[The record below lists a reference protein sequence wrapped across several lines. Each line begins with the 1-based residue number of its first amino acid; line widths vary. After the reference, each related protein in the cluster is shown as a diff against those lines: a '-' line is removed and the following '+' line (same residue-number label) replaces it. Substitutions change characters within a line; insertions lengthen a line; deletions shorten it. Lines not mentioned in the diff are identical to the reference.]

1 MQGLEQIAKQLKG
14 AIDRNSETKINEV
27 DKKYVKSKTGVV
39 EGYDTL
45 SSTAIIKFPDIEN
58 TFIFYNK
65 SGELLKNGNTVKV
78 EYTNNLSQGI
88 IVAKYGV
95 WQSSETDVNN
105 GSSSKGTLKEYQ
117 YLSDTSIKYNDL
129 TYTVEKNDLGLI
141 TKIYDDK
148 LGEFAPEIS
157 GEITDIAFHN
167 AVFTAIA
174 MLCGLSK
181 SELDDTLTEMVQY
194 RYNDDVSVV
203 TGSSISW
210 SNQAVGASNL
220 LVWTGSSK
228 QDVGIYISGAVGSI
242 GTLTYAPDAAVDEY
256 TIYLVACGATTSSV
270 RVFNSSGNGSF
281 GTAASIYNDGGLW
294 CVTNYVNGSPLASS
308 SVPITSKAVVV
319 IRRKT
324 DGTLEYWVNGNLIDA
339 STTGVQLAA
348 GSFSFGWTFALSG
361 LYDGN
366 GFYFYDF
373 ALAETAHSEEDIL
386 TNSKYLM
393 SKYNITT

>member
-148 LGEFAPEIS
+148 LGEFLPEIS

-174 MLCGLSK
+174 MLCGLPK
-181 SELDDTLTEMVQY
+181 PEAEDTLTEMVQY
-194 RYNDDVSVV
+194 RYNAESYELSGTVV
-203 TGSSISW
+203 NLL
-210 SNQAVGASNL
+210 NQADGEAIPLVFSGATLNADNVYIAGNSNSNGAIAYTAPNGELDECTLYMVARGATIAAQRFIQASSTYNNFGAGEGFNGSNGLWAAGAQANSTL
-220 LVWTGSSK
+220 LVSSFSILTAS
-228 QDVGIYISGAVGSI
+228 VLALRHYNGA
-242 GTLTYAPDAAVDEY
+242 LH
-256 TIYLVACGATTSSV
+256 
-270 RVFNSSGNGSF
+270 F
-281 GTAASIYNDGGLW
+281 
-294 CVTNYVNGSPLASS
+294 YVNGQYVGVCPSAAIN
-308 SVPITSKAVVV
+308 VTA
-319 IRRKT
+319 
-324 DGTLEYWVNGNLIDA
+324 GTFWFGA
-339 STTGVQLAA
+339 TA
-348 GSFSFGWTFALSG
+348 GSFF
-361 LYDGN
+361 DN
-366 GFYFYDF
+366 GGYHYYDF
-373 ALAETAHSEEDIL
+373 AFAETAHSEADIL

-393 SKYNITT
+393 SKYNIIV